1 MIGMIEFRHLRYFVA
16 VAEELN
22 FSRAAERLHISQSPL
37 SRQIRELEDMLGFP
51 LFARDRHHV
60 ELTAAGQVYL
70 EKAREI
76 LTAME
81 QARREAE
88 QFHVGRKGSLSIGFV
103 GSLTYRVAAILQTFR
118 LHFPDVHI
126 ELRQMKSTEQ
136 MQALYDGKIDVGL
149 VRGAVANPNLICK
162 GIAEEPLVA
171 ALPGSHPL
179 AHKTAVSLG
188 DLAPHPFILT
198 PYRSGSG
205 YYEIVTLCCKEAG
218 FVPRVAV
225 EAPEILTI
233 VAFVAAN
240 MGVALIPVSFTH
252 LRADGVTYLPLE
264 SACTWNISLIANAHG
279 PKQILID
286 HFLAHARGGINAN
299 EDALT

>member
-1 MIGMIEFRHLRYFVA
+1 
-16 VAEELN
+16 
-22 FSRAAERLHISQSPL
+22 
-37 SRQIRELEDMLGFP
+37 MLGFP

-70 EKAREI
+70 DKAREI

-88 QFHVGRKGSLSIGFV
+88 QFHAGLKGSLSIGFV
-103 GSLTYRVAAILQTFR
+103 GSLTYRLASLLRAFR
-118 LHFPDVHI
+118 LRFPEVHI
-126 ELRQMKSTEQ
+126 ELRQMKSMEQ

-149 VRGAVANPNLICK
+149 VRGAIANPNLVCEA
-162 GIAEEPLVA
+162 IAEEPLVA

-179 AHKTAVSLG
+179 GHQSTVSLD

-205 YYEIVTLCCKEAG
+205 YYEIVTRCCKEAG

-240 MGVALIPVSFTH
+240 MGVALIPESFTH
-252 LRADGVTYLPLE
+252 LRADGVTYLPLQ
-264 SACTWNISLIANAHG
+264 SNCTWNISIIANAHG
-279 PKQILID
+279 PKQILVE
-286 HFLAHARGGINAN
+286 HFLAHAR
-299 EDALT
+299 EDVQSERAFK